1 VGMDRT
7 IRFSSEAVP
16 GWPAIKAQLA
26 RVGETGELR
35 MIDGMPAFPDE
46 EPPADWRELRVG
58 TRAGMVSV
66 RRGPDTLT
74 CVVWGNADDALSAA
88 WARAVWACAAAAGGV
103 IETASGNVSAEQFAR
118 ESDIAPE

>member
-1 VGMDRT
+1 MGMDRT

-35 MIDGMPAFPDE
+35 MIDGMPAFPQ
-46 EPPADWRELRVG
+46 
-58 TRAGMVSV
+58 TTHVSV
-66 RRGPDTLT
+66 SGPRRTLT
-74 CVVWGNADDALSAA
+74 IP
-88 WARAVWACAAAAGGV
+88 ARVPTRSSRQSAGGV